1 MTAERPRAPER
12 CLVCDGKD
20 HDVLYHG
27 PVRVGRF
34 GSYSREPRT
43 VWRCLG
49 CGTGHLP
56 VAAVD
61 YESSEY
67 RTLVDGSETVED
79 FRRLHDGEQAEK
91 LRILGTEGLRDRV
104 CMDVGCGGGAFLD
117 LLRGVARTTIGIE
130 PTASL
135 RSALAAGQHLAFPYC
150 RDVPSEWSGRVDV
163 AVAFSL
169 LEHVEDPVGL
179 LRDVHRLLAPGGR
192 LLVSTPN
199 RDDLLLELLPEDYAR
214 FFYRIVHRWYFDA
227 ASLTALLHRAG
238 FAGVAVRHVHRFDV
252 SNAVLWLRDRRPTGV
267 GALAS
272 TREADAVFRAV
283 LEASGRADYLYGSGG
298 KA

>member
-1 MTAERPRAPER
+1 MTDPVPAPDR
-12 CLVCDGKD
+12 CRVCHGKD

-27 PVRVGRF
+27 PIRVGRF
-34 GSYSREPRT
+34 GSYSPEPGT
-43 VWRCLG
+43 VWRCLE
-49 CGTGHLP
+49 CGVAHLP
-56 VAAVD
+56 VATVD

-67 RTLVDGSETVED
+67 RTLVDGSDSVDD

-91 LRILGTEGLRDRV
+91 LRILGSDGLRGRI

-117 LLRGVARTTIGIE
+117 LLKGFASTTIGIE

-135 RSALAAGQHLAFPYC
+135 RSALAAGGHQAFPYC
-150 RDVPSEWSGRVDV
+150 ADLPAEWSGRVDV

-169 LEHVEDPVGL
+169 VEHVEDPAGL
-179 LRDVHRLLAPGGR
+179 LRDIHRLLAPHGR
-192 LLVSTPN
+192 LLLSTPN
-199 RDDLLLELLPEDYAR
+199 RNDVLLELLPEDYAR

-227 ASLTALLHRAG
+227 DSLIALVRGAG
-238 FAGVAVRHVHRFDV
+238 FTDVTVRYVHRFDV
-252 SNAVLWLRDRRPTGV
+252 SNAVLWLRDRRPTGL

-272 TREADAVFRAV
+272 TREADALFRAM
-283 LEASGRADYLYGSGG
+283 LESNGRADYLYCSAR